1 MEDRKNEENK
11 PLMPGTDKSGEEK
24 TLRQCPKWQ
33 KLEATPNI
41 EKIKKEKKTPPK
53 TNKSPKTPMKTLP
66 KDQGDDYSLSYCQ
79 SP

>member
-1 MEDRKNEENK
+1 MEDCENEGNK
-11 PLMPGTDKSGEEK
+11 PLTLGTDKSGKEK
-24 TLRQCPKWQ
+24 TPRQRPKQQ

-53 TNKSPKTPMKTLP
+53 TNKSPKTPTKTPP
-66 KDQGDDYSLSYCQ
+66 KDQGDDYSMFYCQ